1 MNRTACWWL
10 LRPSAGAVRTASPSM
25 IMSAVGGFVGFTVL
39 SLAWRL
45 WLLGARNDGY
55 LVLAIGCLAVLVVP
69 VLSVTGAAA
78 RMRARQWEEK
88 VSTLRL
94 MGMPIRTARSLVV
107 MDAFLPAGIGL
118 LLGWGC
124 SVCFAAVMALIPLG
138 GERTFVR
145 PPWVAEGALA
155 IALMALI
162 LGSAIGRLRRA
173 LEQPMSLSTRES
185 PPRLGRTRV
194 VCAVLGIITCLV
206 LLQLTT
212 ASWGAVGILS
222 VLIVSAVVLMAVWNL
237 LGPYIVRQGAQRLLR
252 RDYSLEELVS
262 ARALLEDPAAAWRH
276 VSPLALTSFLIVPS
290 VSALGFLDAVARG
303 PSQLSAAHYQFFDD
317 LRWVVL
323 VVTLSA
329 FLLIACSS
337 VWYQIAG
344 IAERRHLY
352 TALGYLGTPT
362 AMLQDVH
369 LKQVMTPLTVA
380 VVGPAALATF
390 ATFPLTA
397 ISVVTAPW
405 SAAVIVGALGL
416 GMGLVR
422 LGCEASRRYLA
433 AAVTS
438 RARNHESS

>member
-10 LRPSAGAVRTASPSM
+10 LRPSAGAMRAASPAVV
-25 IMSAVGGFVGFTVL
+25 MSAVGGFVGFTVL
-39 SLAWRL
+39 GLAWRL
-45 WLLGARNDGY
+45 WRLGIRNDGY

-94 MGMPIRTARSLVV
+94 MGMSMRAARSLVAL
-107 MDAFLPAGIGL
+107 DAVLPASMGI
-118 LLGWGC
+118 LLGWAC
-124 SVCFAAVMALIPLG
+124 ATCFAPVMALIPLG
-138 GERTFVR
+138 GEPAPGR
-145 PPWVAEGALA
+145 PPWAAELALA
-155 IALMALI
+155 MALMTLI
-162 LGSAIGRLRRA
+162 IASAIGRLRQA
-173 LEQPMSLSTRES
+173 LEQPMALSARES
-185 PPRLGRTRV
+185 PPRLGRARA
-194 VCAVLGIITCLV
+194 VCGALGIITCLV

-222 VLIVSAVVLMAVWNL
+222 VLTVSAVVLMAVWSL
-237 LGPYIVRQGAQRLLR
+237 LGPYIVRQRAQRLLR
-252 RDYSLEELVS
+252 RDYSFEELVS

-303 PSQLSAAHYQFFDD
+303 PSKLSAAHYQFFDD

-362 AMLQDVH
+362 AALQDVH

-380 VVGPAALATF
+380 VAGPAALATF

-405 SAAVIVGALGL
+405 SAAVIAGALGL
-416 GMGLVR
+416 GMALVR
-422 LGCEASRRYLA
+422 LGCEVSRRYLA
-433 AAVTS
+433 AAM
-438 RARNHESS
+438 RPQNR